1 MQELVLLFIKGI
13 IVGFAIAAPV
23 GAIGVLC
30 IRRTLIGNYF
40 LGISTGLGAGFADV
54 CFAAIAAFGLASIS
68 DFIISHE
75 FWLKL
80 VGGTLLIWIGIQIF
94 RACPIQERNNGVS
107 DQSYVGAFVSSF
119 FLTLTNP
126 VTILAFVA
134 VFAAMGVDHL
144 DDSTEQPLALIL
156 GVAVGAFGWWLSLS
170 TFIML
175 LRHKLSENILV
186 WINKISGGVLVAFAA
201 VILLSL
207 AFPQQEENEM
217 LDTIRQD
224 VLGFWYGDPKD
235 QDYGQFR
242 TWWFEKSDATD
253 LQIVDRFKDLHTQ
266 LMTGEHQDMLA
277 TPEGYMAQILV
288 LDQFSRNI
296 YRDSPQ
302 AFASDGKA
310 LALAKEAVAKG
321 YDQKLPAFMRAFIY
335 LPYEHSESLA
345 DQEESVRLY
354 EALGQPG
361 NLDYAIQHK
370 VIIEKFG
377 RYPHRNALLGRV
389 STPEEIKFLKQPG
402 SGF

>member
-1 MQELVLLFIKGI
+1 
-13 IVGFAIAAPV
+13 
-23 GAIGVLC
+23 
-30 IRRTLIGNYF
+30 
-40 LGISTGLGAGFADV
+40 
-54 CFAAIAAFGLASIS
+54 
-68 DFIISHE
+68 
-75 FWLKL
+75 
-80 VGGTLLIWIGIQIF
+80 
-94 RACPIQERNNGVS
+94 
-107 DQSYVGAFVSSF
+107 
-119 FLTLTNP
+119 
-126 VTILAFVA
+126 
-134 VFAAMGVDHL
+134 
-144 DDSTEQPLALIL
+144 
-156 GVAVGAFGWWLSLS
+156 
-170 TFIML
+170 
-175 LRHKLSENILV
+175 
-186 WINKISGGVLVAFAA
+186 
-201 VILLSL
+201 
-207 AFPQQEENEM
+207 M